1 MARISGAPTMS
12 IMLSTIGITQ
22 VQFGDEIDISSLVL
36 CSEAYSF
43 KLVDL
48 FDGIC

>member
-1 MARISGAPTMS
+1 MYV
-12 IMLSTIGITQ
+12 MLSTIGIAQ
-22 VQFGDEIDISSLVL
+22 VQFGDEIDINSLVL
-36 CSEAYSF
+36 CTEAYSF